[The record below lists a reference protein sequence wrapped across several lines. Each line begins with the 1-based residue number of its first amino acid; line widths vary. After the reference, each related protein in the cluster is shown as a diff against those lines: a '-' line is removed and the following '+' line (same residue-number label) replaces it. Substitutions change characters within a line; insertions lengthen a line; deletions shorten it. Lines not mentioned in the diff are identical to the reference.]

1 MKQIQLLRHARPDEA
16 CACVEVEDV
25 GAPGAGEV
33 VVAIEAA
40 AINPADLLSFEG
52 RYPGPETLPAPV
64 GIEGAGRIVEAGP
77 GVEGLAPG
85 DKVMSL
91 SRANWSE
98 RLRLPAAQV
107 VKLPEALD
115 LRQAAMLKANPPSAH
130 LMLKDYVDLQE
141 GDWVIQDAANS
152 AVGHHVIRL
161 ARARGVK
168 TVNVVRRDSLIP
180 ELTDFGADLVVV
192 EGDDLAER
200 VRAETGAEAP
210 IRLAID
216 AVGGTACEHLADC
229 LSEGGV
235 VVNYGF
241 LSGEACR
248 ITPAHLI
255 IKGLTLTGFWL
266 YGFMR
271 AADRA
276 AIQALYDEM
285 SQHFI
290 DGTLEVPI
298 EAEYGLDEI
307 AKALAHAHS
316 EGRGGKI
323 LLRPGG

>member
-1 MKQIQLLRHARPDEA
+1 MKQIQLLRHGRPDEA

-25 GAPGAGEV
+25 GAPEAGEV

-64 GIEGAGRIVEAGP
+64 GIEGAGRVVEVGAE
-77 GVEGLAPG
+77 VEGLAPG
-85 DKVMSL
+85 DKVMSMA
-91 SRANWSE
+91 RANWAE

-107 VKLPEALD
+107 VMLPEALD
-115 LRQAAMLKANPPSAH
+115 IRQAAMLKANPPSAH
-130 LMLKDYVDLQE
+130 LMLEDYVDLRD
-141 GDWVIQDAANS
+141 GDWVIQNAANS
-152 AVGHHVIRL
+152 AVGRHVIRL
-161 ARARGVK
+161 ARGRGLK
-168 TVNVVRRDSLIP
+168 TVNVVRREALIA
-180 ELTDFGADLVVV
+180 ELTDFGADLVLVDG
-192 EGDDLAER
+192 EGLAEW
-200 VRAETGAEAP
+200 VRAETGAGAP

-216 AVGGTACEHLADC
+216 AVGGSACERLADC

-248 ITPAHLI
+248 ITPGHLI

-266 YGFMR
+266 YGFAR
-271 AADRA
+271 KANPAE
-276 AIQALYDEM
+276 IQALYDEM
-285 SQHFI
+285 AQRFI

-298 EAEYGLDEI
+298 EAEYGLDDI

-323 LLRPGG
+323 LLRPGA